1 MNRILV
7 IANNESDLLSLMRDN
22 GLDITVI
29 PSESATRPVAS
40 DYDALCILGGTESSA
55 LILSSP
61 LHDLFDG
68 MREAKKPVFCEFVG
82 SFGPTRSRGSEST
95 ARQRMVY
102 RSSGICAEG
111 VSDGDLLD
119 GQSNE
124 CLKLLPTGDSSR
136 PILSYLEDVC
146 AHTHTDISEDEHKAG
161 KWALWRYDESL
172 LVSSIRLA
180 NFHRARFAP
189 SEKWRALIGAI
200 VEFLA
205 GERVELSFPAPIVT
219 HDKNATRECAV
230 QRGIEWIKRSG
241 LLKDG
246 GRLGINE
253 GYSNGISAKNG
264 EHKLRVNVRAD
275 CNGEIGGAL
284 LFDEMING
292 NTSSG
297 EIARELFDFNF
308 RWMQVKD
315 GEHRGM
321 MRWCELA
328 WCDCYQDDVA
338 RAILPLLLVRHINGD
353 TPYLDEIC
361 EALDYLLLATCE
373 DGIRPPCTVKSEKAP
388 DEGVNKA
395 AGSYPPCAHFNA
407 YYHACLLLAYR
418 ATGKKEYL
426 DYGVKGLETIM
437 NAYPNT
443 RRETSESEE
452 MARLIL
458 PLAVLYGVTKN
469 EEHLEWLSRVADDLE
484 SHRHPSGG
492 YREWDTGY
500 TAACSRNHKGECALL
515 AENGDPVADLLY
527 TNNWLP
533 LGFAYAYMVT
543 GEERFLERWESVSD
557 FLATAQ
563 MRSDIP
569 HLDGAWARAFDLER
583 RENYGMPHD
592 AGWGPYCIE
601 SGWTIGEILMGL
613 MFMNVAKSTRNDN
626 NT

>member
-1 MNRILV
+1 MNG
-7 IANNESDLLSLMRDN
+7 ESDFLTLLKENS
-22 GLDITVI
+22 LDITI
-29 PSESATRPVAS
+29 ISSESATRPLS
-40 DYDALCILGGTESSA
+40 STFDSLCILGGTEDSA

-61 LHDLFDG
+61 LHDLLDD
-68 MREAKKPVFCEFVG
+68 MREAGKPIFCEFVG
-82 SFGPTRSRGSEST
+82 SITSTRSRGSEST

-102 RSSGICAEG
+102 RSSGIYAEG
-111 VSDGDLLD
+111 VTDGDLFD

-124 CLKLLPTGDSSR
+124 YLKLLPTGDSSR
-136 PILSYLEDVC
+136 PILSYLEDIC

-161 KWALWRYDESL
+161 KWALWWYDESML
-172 LVSSIRLA
+172 ISSIRLA

-219 HDKNATRECAV
+219 HDKKSTVEIAV
-230 QRGIEWIKRSG
+230 KKGIEWIKCSG

-284 LFDEMING
+284 LFDALINK
-292 NTSSG
+292 NKESL
-297 EIARELFDFNF
+297 EIAKNLFDFNF

-315 GEHRGM
+315 GEHKGM
-321 MRWCELA
+321 IRWCELA

-338 RAILPLLLVRHINGD
+338 RAILPLLLVQHINGD
-353 TPYLDEIC
+353 IPYLNEIC

-373 DGIRPPCTVKSEKAP
+373 DGIRPPCTVKSDASP

-418 ATGKKEYL
+418 AKGKAEYL
-426 DYGVKGLETIM
+426 DYGMRGLKTLM
-437 NAYPNT
+437 NAYPKT

-458 PLAVLYGVTKN
+458 PLAILYGITKN
-469 EEHLEWLSRVADDLE
+469 EEHLNWLKRVTDDLDKY
-484 SHRHPSGG
+484 RHPMGG
-492 YREWDTGY
+492 YKEWDTGY

-533 LGFAYAYMVT
+533 LGFSYAYLVT
-543 GEERFLERWESVSD
+543 GDDAFLERWESIAS
-557 FLATAQ
+557 FLASSQ

-569 HLDGAWARAFDLER
+569 HLDGAWARAFDLDR
-583 RENYGMPHD
+583 CENYGMPHD

-613 MFMNVAKSTRNDN
+613 MFMSVAKSTKNDN